1 MQVTRK
7 IGKGIHG
14 LVGLGQEAHAHRQEK
29 KASAALKSDPNGD
42 GDSDFPPS
50 YNTAVNDEDY
60 EDDEDDWVA
69 DDAQA
74 ALDSE
79 KSDISATTLAAGEAE
94 ETAPEESQEDSKAKA
109 DTFITRYGHPPSVP
123 VAAGSN
129 PLPAPVLIPQSRP
142 KMRTRGFVRAYAP
155 ALADAGVDETAFL
168 EFLKGFDQQIGKQGW
183 FNATNL
189 AIALSV
195 LSYTAAV
202 APSAIVS
209 LVSRSNTFAEFGEG
223 CALRK
228 CQTNGCGAQVYLL

>member
-29 KASAALKSDPNGD
+29 KASAASKSGPGD
-42 GDSDFPPS
+42 DSDFPPS
-50 YNTAVNDEDY
+50 YDTAVNDEDY

-79 KSDISATTLAAGEAE
+79 KPGISATTLGAKETE
-94 ETAPEESQEDSKAKA
+94 EIAPESQEDSKAKTE
-109 DTFITRYGHPPSVP
+109 TFLTRYGRPPSVL
-123 VAAGSN
+123 VAPGSN

-168 EFLKGFDQQIGKQGW
+168 EFLKGFDEQIGKQGW

-209 LVSRSNTFAEFGEG
+209 FVPRSNTFPELEG
-223 CALRK
+223 RCALRK
-228 CQTNGCGAQVYLL
+228 CQTEGGGAQSTCL

>member
-29 KASAALKSDPNGD
+29 KASAALVPDPND
-42 GDSDFPPS
+42 DSDFPPS
-50 YNTAVNDEDY
+50 YDAAINDEDY

-74 ALDSE
+74 ALDPE
-79 KSDISATTLAAGEAE
+79 KFGINATSLAAGEAE
-94 ETAPEESQEDSKAKA
+94 ETSPESQEDSKAKA
-109 DTFITRYGHPPSVP
+109 DTFLSLYSHPPSVP
-123 VAAGSN
+123 VAPGSN

-155 ALADAGVDETAFL
+155 ALAEAGVDETAFL

-183 FNATNL
+183 FDATNL